1 MKKLSIALILALIS
15 IPFFT
20 QAQYCN
26 NFHRKYCKLSPTS
39 TDIFNYNGQSKSALF
54 EKGQTSQL
62 RFIAYKDHDYRISIC
77 TEASLGAEVAFKIR
91 DGKTGDL
98 LFDNSEDDLTQ
109 QFEFSCENTR
119 SLTLE
124 VIVPSGQT
132 KEEKF
137 KSSDMACLGVLIE
150 HKATEKTGF

>member
-1 MKKLSIALILALIS
+1 MKKLTIILILS
-15 IPFFT
+15 IIFLPLLSE
-20 QAQYCN
+20 AQYCN
-26 NFHRKYCKLSPTS
+26 NFHRKYCYSDPG
-39 TDIFNYNGQSKSALF
+39 DQIFNYNGQSKSALF
-54 EKGQTSQL
+54 EKGQTSSL
-62 RFIAYKDHDYRISIC
+62 RFVAYKDHDYKITVC
-77 TEASLGAEVAFKIR
+77 TEENLGNEIAFKIR

-98 LFDNSEDDLTQ
+98 LFDNSEEDLIQ

-124 VIVPSGQT
+124 VTVPTGET

-137 KSSDMACLGVLIE
+137 KPSDMACLGVLIE